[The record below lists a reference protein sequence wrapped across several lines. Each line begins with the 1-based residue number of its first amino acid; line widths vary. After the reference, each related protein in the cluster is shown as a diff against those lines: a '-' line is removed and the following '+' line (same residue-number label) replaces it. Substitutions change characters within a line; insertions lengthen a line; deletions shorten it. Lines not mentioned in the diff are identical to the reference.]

1 MSGIRAAKKKAAA
14 MARGQGML
22 CYYCGDKMEI
32 NVSCLVKKSA
42 TVEHLVRIVDGGDHA
57 EKNIVAA
64 CRECN
69 NHRDEIPVEIWKLI
83 CREIIALRLRKKA
96 FWKYCKPRTYR
107 RQLKKFLSESQCET
121 FYSWCNK
128 YVQQPFLRPLI
139 TRYFKRIEDRIIYLA
154 ANTLVT
160 TREVFT

>member
-1 MSGIRAAKKKAAA
+1 MSGIKAAKKKAAA

-42 TVEHLVRIVDGGDHA
+42 TVEHLVRRVDGGEHN

-69 NHRDEIPVEIWKLI
+69 NHRDEIPPEIWKLI

-96 FWKYCKPRTYR
+96 IWKYCKPRTYR
-107 RQLKKFLSESQCET
+107 RQLKKFLSESQRGT
-121 FYSWCNK
+121 FYNWCNK
-128 YVQQPFLRPLI
+128 YIQQPFLRPLI
-139 TRYFKRIEDRIIYLA
+139 SQHFKQIEDRMVRSA
-154 ANTLVT
+154 AITID
-160 TREVFT
+160 R